1 MDRSRLLPVVAL
13 VAMLSLSG
21 CLGLLGGGSVP
32 AERLDAAPP
41 GGSYAWNESVDDDL
55 DAHITINEDAT
66 FSAVYAVNG
75 SEIELFRRDGLGG
88 TNPLDVRAVR
98 YRYPNGTV
106 INGTELHRRGAVD
119 QTRDVVRID
128 LPGEGDV
135 DGDRLAFTAGSTPK
149 RFALPTYVTGSYEV
163 VLPPNRRTSLPVF
176 GDASPGGAT
185 TSIDDESRLHIRWDD
200 VQSRSVIVQFYLPQD
215 VQIFG
220 AVFAVFTVVGAG
232 GLLYYRRQ
240 IEALREQRE
249 EMGLDVD
256 TGDDDLGDDGP
267 PPGMR

>member
-1 MDRSRLLPVVAL
+1 MRWRRLLPVVAL
-13 VAMLSLSG
+13 VALLSLSG

-32 AERLDAAPP
+32 AEQLDAEPP
-41 GGSYAWNESVDDDL
+41 GGTYAWDDSVDADL

-75 SEIELFRRDGLGG
+75 SEVELFRRDGLGG

-106 INGTELHRRGAVD
+106 INGTELQRRGAVE
-119 QTRDVVRID
+119 QTRDVVRIEF
-128 LPGEGDV
+128 PGEGDV
-135 DGDRLAFTAGSTPK
+135 DGDRVAFTAGSTPK
-149 RFALPTYVTGSYEV
+149 RFALPTYVQGSYEV

-176 GDASPGGAT
+176 GDVSPGGAS
-185 TSIDDESRLHIRWDD
+185 TSIDDEGRVHVRWDD
-200 VQSRSVIVQFYLPQD
+200 VQTRSVIVQFYLPQD
-215 VQIFG
+215 IQIFG
-220 AVFAVFTVVGAG
+220 VLFAVFAAIGGG

-249 EMGLDVD
+249 ELGLDVD